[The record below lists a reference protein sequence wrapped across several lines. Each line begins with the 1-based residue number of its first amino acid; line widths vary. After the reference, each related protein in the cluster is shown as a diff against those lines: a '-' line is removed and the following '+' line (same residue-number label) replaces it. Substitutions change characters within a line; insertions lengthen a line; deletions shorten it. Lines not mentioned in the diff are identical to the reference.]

1 MKVIDKLLYITMLI
15 ILFPIIIL
23 SQEDEYTVLTKSGE
37 VLLLND
43 AMEEI
48 SNINLGDKLYK
59 DDNLIVKK
67 RGYLVIV
74 NSEMQSL
81 ELSTEGIYNIA
92 KIDTLFSI
100 KKKSITE
107 NITKFILNE
116 MATGKEQYNEMKTLG
131 SVVRVSS
138 DIIELATPKYGVIMD
153 TLYNFSWYPL
163 PNDSSYIIRIF
174 NKNGSTIFM
183 HELSDTSF
191 QLNLAGFNLL
201 YENEY
206 FWTINTRESIDRKI
220 DSAGFKLMSPKDVLI
235 VNRDIENIELD
246 FKLQETP
253 LKNYVIAKYLIS
265 RELYELALTY
275 MSKSINMLPDSE
287 FYWSSY
293 IRLLMDIGL
302 SRKAVIAWNS
312 SPFSKK

>member
-1 MKVIDKLLYITMLI
+1 MKVLDTLLYFAMII
-15 ILFPIIIL
+15 ILSPIFIL

-43 AMEEI
+43 ALEEI
-48 SNINLGDKLYK
+48 SNINLGDKLYQ

-67 RGYLVIV
+67 NGYLVIV

-107 NITKFILNE
+107 NITKFILDE

-138 DIIELATPKYGVIMD
+138 DIIELATPKNGIITD
-153 TLYNFSWYPL
+153 TLYNFSWFPL

-183 HELSDTSF
+183 HELHDTTF
-191 QLNLAGFNLL
+191 QLNLTGFNLQ
-201 YENEY
+201 YGNEY
-206 FWTINTRESIDRKI
+206 FWTIHTRESIDRKI

-246 FKLQETP
+246 FNRQETP

-265 RELYELALTY
+265 KELYELALTY
-275 MSKSINMLPDSE
+275 ISKSINMVPDSE

-293 IRLLMDIGL
+293 IQLLMDVGL
-302 SRKAVIAWNS
+302 SRKAIIAWNN
-312 SPFSKK
+312 SPFSK